1 MLDLMQLLPHA
12 KKDSKL
18 DTKSNRGLIN
28 EVAELKVR
36 MEALF
41 LQS

>member
-1 MLDLMQLLPHA
+1 MLDMMQLLPHA

-18 DTKSNRGLIN
+18 DTKSDRGLIN

-36 MEALF
+36 RC
-41 LQS
+41 